1 MTETKEEKQAKADA
15 KEAQEKGVSVATIT
29 GPEATSVE
37 SEKAPLRRSIPPQPV
52 SLVSKEAQ
60 DFQRTQD
67 PDDHRSAILRAPG
80 YEQNAEIRG
89 TPPLDD
95 RSEDA
100 AKAAEKGAD
109 K

>member
-1 MTETKEEKQAKADA
+1 MAETKEEKQAKADQE
-15 KEAQEKGVSVATIT
+15 EAAEKGVSVQTIQ
-29 GPEATSVE
+29 GPEPTSVE

-60 DFQRTQD
+60 DYQRTQD

-80 YEQNAEIRG
+80 YEENSEIAV

-95 RSEDA
+95 RSESA
-100 AKAAEKGAD
+100 AKAAAKGV